1 MLANQCA
8 YVPSPSTSWNRFP
21 NVWKNSNGRANQKPN
36 DWKMFAW
43 VLVEL
48 MMIQTIGIRVKMANS
63 TQHAV
68 SSETVP
74 RLSP

>member
-1 MLANQCA
+1 
-8 YVPSPSTSWNRFP
+8 
-21 NVWKNSNGRANQKPN
+21 
-36 DWKMFAW
+36 MFAW

-48 MMIQTIGIRVKMANS
+48 MMIQTIGISVKMANS